1 MVERSYSSDSIVVH
15 WNSDR
20 CIHAAMCLNG
30 LPEVF
35 DVQRRPW
42 ISVESASA
50 DRIAQVVEWCPT
62 GALTYE
68 RLDGVRGEQAP
79 EKTTV
84 VPWPNGPLMVTGNVE
99 IRDSG
104 GELYGSGARF
114 TLCRCGASSNQP
126 FCDLSHRDVQFRD
139 NPRAMADRRETAQSP
154 QDISADPGP

>member
-1 MVERSYSSDSIVVH
+1 MVQRSYSSDTITVH
-15 WNSDR
+15 WNSDL

-42 ISVESASA
+42 ISADAASA

-62 GALTYE
+62 GALTYA
-68 RLDGVRGEQAP
+68 RLDGVPGEQPP

-99 IRDSG
+99 LRDSR
-104 GELYGSGARF
+104 GELFTSGARF
-114 TLCRCGASSNQP
+114 TLCRCGASRNQP
-126 FCDLSHRDVQFRD
+126 FCDLSHREVGFSD
-139 NPRAMADRRETAQSP
+139 NPRALADRRDAAESP
-154 QDISADPGP
+154 QDISTETGP